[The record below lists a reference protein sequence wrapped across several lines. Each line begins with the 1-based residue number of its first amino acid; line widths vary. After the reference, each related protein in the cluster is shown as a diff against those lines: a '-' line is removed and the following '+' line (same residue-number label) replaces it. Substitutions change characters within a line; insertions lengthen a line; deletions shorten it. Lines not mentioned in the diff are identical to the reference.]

1 MLMQLVCVDRRYQRM
16 NCFNIRELQGILK
29 RRFFTDV
36 INSADHRT
44 MLSSSMIGLRFMEN
58 NNLNLDPDVLS
69 FHKLGTST
77 SPKFRLSGL
86 RSTYESPNI
95 KNSGSLSNSASY
107 SSKAFSHD
115 TILLS
120 FIGFLRLPL
129 DLTLSIFKASPFH
142 SIQSSYPLA
151 FYTSLLSIASFNFR
165 PVLPSNSN
173 WVGLTTKSDVFAAS
187 NQAKTIVFLGRDDH
201 LNSSSS
207 NLYTSSE
214 NENLMRFSR
223 FTNPILSYDYKCGHY
238 IGIWDKLFPSL
249 MTSFIEVARGIKKA
263 PWFTSEQYSEL
274 LLANYKSYFSRFTD
288 HINLKLQDADN

>member
-36 INSADHRT
+36 VNSADHRT

-58 NNLNLDPDVLS
+58 NNFNLDPDVLS

-77 SPKFRLSGL
+77 SPKLRLSDVH
-86 RSTYESPNI
+86 
-95 KNSGSLSNSASY
+95 SAYAPSSVKISDNLGNPVSY
-107 SSKAFSHD
+107 LSKAFSYD
-115 TILLS
+115 ATLLS
-120 FIGFLRLPL
+120 FIGFLRLSL
-129 DLTLSIFKASPFH
+129 DLALSSFRASLFY
-142 SIQSSYPLA
+142 SVQSLYSLTSYVSFLN
-151 FYTSLLSIASFNFR
+151 IASFNFR
-165 PVLPSNSN
+165 PVLLSSNN
-173 WVGLTTKSDVFAAS
+173 RAGLTAPSDAFAIN
-187 NQAKTIVFLGRDDH
+187 NQAKAIVFSGRDDH
-201 LNSSSS
+201 LSSSS
-207 NLYTSSE
+207 ASLYTNSE
-214 NENLMRFSR
+214 NENSMRFSR
-223 FTNPILSYDYKCGHY
+223 FTNPTLSYDYKCGHY

-288 HINLKLQDADN
+288 HINLKLQDVDS